1 MKKRGA
7 HETQRLT
14 LAVDAIGGRS
24 RRGDFPGQ
32 VQQIGSAHIAQDR
45 VEQRPGLEHAAQTE
59 TDGQHQNEKPTLIP
73 SMCGRVRLKPKFT
86 PEASSI
92 MLLGPGVMEVTNAKS
107 VNARS
112 KSKER
117 NMLPV
122 RISESGAHPIE
133 GGAGNTRT
141 VAGQLQQYSSYTTH
155 FSSRLL
161 TLWLLTRDTQI
172 DACFACFIEVPR
184 LLDLRIRHQ
193 LRLACLILIK

>member
-1 MKKRGA
+1 
-7 HETQRLT
+7 
-14 LAVDAIGGRS
+14 
-24 RRGDFPGQ
+24 
-32 VQQIGSAHIAQDR
+32 
-45 VEQRPGLEHAAQTE
+45 
-59 TDGQHQNEKPTLIP
+59 
-73 SMCGRVRLKPKFT
+73 
-86 PEASSI
+86 

-141 VAGQLQQYSSYTTH
+141 VDGQLQQHSSYTTH

-161 TLWLLTRDTQI
+161 TLWLLTGDTQI

>member
-1 MKKRGA
+1 
-7 HETQRLT
+7 
-14 LAVDAIGGRS
+14 
-24 RRGDFPGQ
+24 
-32 VQQIGSAHIAQDR
+32 
-45 VEQRPGLEHAAQTE
+45 
-59 TDGQHQNEKPTLIP
+59 
-73 SMCGRVRLKPKFT
+73 
-86 PEASSI
+86 

-122 RISESGAHPIE
+122 RISESGTHPIE
-133 GGAGNTRT
+133 RGAGNTRT

-161 TLWLLTRDTQI
+161 TLGLLNNGAQVDVR
-172 DACFACFIEVPR
+172 FAFLIEVSH